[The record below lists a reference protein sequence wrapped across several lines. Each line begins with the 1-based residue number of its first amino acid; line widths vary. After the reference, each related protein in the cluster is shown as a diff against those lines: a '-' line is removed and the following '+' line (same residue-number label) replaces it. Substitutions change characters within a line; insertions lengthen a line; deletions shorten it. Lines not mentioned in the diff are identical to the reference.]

1 MKLINT
7 VLALALAAGAM
18 AQDKSDAG
26 TIAPP
31 KSLPPADTSILPTGA
46 SLPTTLGA
54 HSTATSSGS
63 GSAGASTTPTTS
75 TNGGSGSTSA
85 SKSGS
90 GTASGGQATS
100 SSTAGAAFPTANVM
114 NFAPAVGV
122 ALVAMAL

>member
-7 VLALALAAGAM
+7 VLAFALAAGAM
-18 AQDKSDAG
+18 AQDKSGAG

-54 HSTATSSGS
+54 HSTATSSGY
-63 GSAGASTTPTTS
+63 GSAGASTTPTAS
-75 TNGGSGSTSA
+75 GGSGSTSA
-85 SKSGS
+85 TKTGS

-114 NFAPAVGV
+114 NIAPAVGV